1 MVHERGAGER
11 GWRRRRKR
19 KRGQEVQTPD
29 DSETV
34 HVQTQER
41 AGVQVADQQVGSAR
55 HGILHVRGHQR
66 YRKNSIHRGTPSQR
80 QPFQ

>member
-11 GWRRRRKR
+11 GWRQYRKHE
-19 KRGQEVQTPD
+19 QEVQAPA
-29 DSETV
+29 DSEAV

-41 AGVQVADQQVGSAR
+41 VGVQVAYQQIGSAR

-66 YRKNSIHRGTPSQR
+66 YRKNTIHRRTPGQR
-80 QPFQ
+80 QPFR